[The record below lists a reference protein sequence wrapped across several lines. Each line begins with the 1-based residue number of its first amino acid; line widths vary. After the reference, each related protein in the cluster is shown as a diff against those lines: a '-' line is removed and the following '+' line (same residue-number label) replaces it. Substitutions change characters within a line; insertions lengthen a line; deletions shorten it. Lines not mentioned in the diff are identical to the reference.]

1 MGTNSRAFTKQGAV
15 EIDAIAAALHP
26 KFTINAG
33 PERAVSHTWLD
44 TFDWRLHEAGI
55 SLEYL
60 DDGPLI
66 MRFADGTRLQGP
78 RAKKW
83 PALLHDLPAGRLRDA
98 LNPIVAP
105 RALLSVVTVQ
115 RAVRESRV
123 LNAEEKTV
131 AHLLTESGDDGTSRL
146 QVQPLRGYEVDG
158 DRIARLIGRVDGFKA
173 STTTPYDDALALASR
188 APGDLEQNST
198 AP

>member
-15 EIDAIAAALHP
+15 EIDDVAAALQP
-26 KFTINAG
+26 KFALAAG

-105 RALLSVVTVQ
+105 RALLSVVSLQ
-115 RAVRESRV
+115 RAVQESRV
-123 LNAEEKTV
+123 LNADDKTV
-131 AHLLTESGDDGTSRL
+131 ARLLSESSNDGTSRL
-146 QVQPLRGYEVDG
+146 QVQPLRGYEAEG
-158 DRIARLIGRVDGFKA
+158 DQIARLMGRVDGLTPSA
-173 STTTPYDDALALASR
+173 TTPYDDALTLAARS
-188 APGDLEQNST
+188 PN
-198 AP
+198 

>member
-15 EIDAIAAALHP
+15 EIEAIAAAVQP
-26 KFTINAG
+26 KFAITAG
-33 PERAVSHTWLD
+33 PETEVSHTWLD

-66 MRFADGTRLQGP
+66 MQFPDGSRLQGP

-98 LNPIVAP
+98 LDPIVAP

-115 RAVRESRV
+115 PCRAGE
-123 LNAEEKTV
+123 
-131 AHLLTESGDDGTSRL
+131 
-146 QVQPLRGYEVDG
+146 
-158 DRIARLIGRVDGFKA
+158 
-173 STTTPYDDALALASR
+173 
-188 APGDLEQNST
+188 PGAQRRR
-198 AP
+198 

>member
-1 MGTNSRAFTKQGAV
+1 MGTISRAFTKQGAV
-15 EIDAIAAALHP
+15 EIEAVAAALQP
-26 KFTINAG
+26 KFAVTAG
-33 PERAVSHTWLD
+33 PEKAVSHTWLD

-66 MRFADGTRLQGP
+66 LQLPDGSRLQSP

-98 LNPIVAP
+98 LAPIVAP

-123 LNAEEKTV
+123 LNDDEKTV
-131 AHLLTESGDDGTSRL
+131 ARLLTESVDDGTSRL
-146 QVQPLRGYEVDG
+146 RLQARLVTLENIQKTVADYYKL
-158 DRIARLIGRVDGFKA
+158 RIADLLSKRR
-173 STTTPYDDALALASR
+173 SR
-188 APGDLEQNST
+188 SVARPRS
-198 AP
+198 PSS